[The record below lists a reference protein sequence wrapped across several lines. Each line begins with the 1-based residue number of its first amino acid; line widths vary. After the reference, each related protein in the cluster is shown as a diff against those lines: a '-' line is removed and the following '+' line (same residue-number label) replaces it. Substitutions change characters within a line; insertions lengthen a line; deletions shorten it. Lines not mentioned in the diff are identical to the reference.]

1 MPATVT
7 GQPPRTG
14 WLTRVARVCRLIV
27 HVAYGWLHLK
37 LIYPRRSR
45 EAQLNMIRSWSRR
58 LLAILGI
65 SIHNAGERPTPAGQS
80 MLVANHISWLD
91 IFVIHAHRP
100 VRFVSKAEVKAW
112 PLLGTLCIVTG
123 TMFIERVK
131 RKDAHRINAMLVD
144 ALAEGDWIGVFPE
157 GATTDGDVVRHFH
170 ASLLQAAI
178 DRGIPL
184 QPLALRYIGAD
195 GTRSTA
201 APYVGEQ
208 SLGESLLL
216 ILEQVSITA
225 EVRFLAPLPT
235 QNHSRRELARMAE
248 TAIASAL
255 ELPVIHTSLVS
266 AAGPPA

>member
-1 MPATVT
+1 MPATAS
-7 GQPPRTG
+7 GQPSRTSCLTRLARACRLVVHIADG
-14 WLTRVARVCRLIV
+14 WL
-27 HVAYGWLHLK
+27 YLK
-37 LIYPRRSR
+37 LKYPHHSR
-45 EAQLNMIRSWSRR
+45 VVQLDMIRRWSQR

-65 SIHNAGERPTPAGQS
+65 AVHNAGDRPAPVTQS

-91 IFVIHAHRP
+91 IFVIHAQRP
-100 VRFVSKAEVKAW
+100 VRFVSRAEVKGW
-112 PLLGTLCIVTG
+112 PVIGTLSGVTG

-131 RKDAHRINAMLVD
+131 RKDAHRINTMLVE

-170 ASLLQAAI
+170 ANLLQPAI

-184 QPLALRYIGAD
+184 QPLALRYVQAD

-208 SLGESLLL
+208 SLAESLLL
-216 ILEQVSITA
+216 ILEQASITA

-235 QNHSRRELARMAE
+235 QGRSRRELARLAE

-255 ELPVIHTSLVS
+255 ELPVIHTPLVS
-266 AAGPPA
+266 AGGPPA